1 MILRRKIIDFMSV
14 ALGFL
19 IGLTM
24 IVVGRTMGRRII
36 VVLSIVAVGTAG
48 FFLVSIIF

>member
-19 IGLTM
+19 IGLAM
-24 IVVGRTMGRRII
+24 IIIGRAMGRRII
-36 VVLSIVAVGTAG
+36 VVLSIVAVVAAG

>member
-1 MILRRKIIDFMSV
+1 MIPRRKIIDSLSV

-24 IVVGRTMGRRII
+24 IVVGHALGRRII
-36 VVLSIVAVGTAG
+36 VVLSIAAVVAAG
-48 FFLVSIIF
+48 LLLVSMIF